1 MPKPKSAAQKG
12 LETILND
19 SRMSPFANPGA
30 FRQMLDASN
39 LPVGDILRHV
49 GSKKRAP
56 KQMEEDK
63 SKARVEK
70 LEADSE
76 TH

>member
-1 MPKPKSAAQKG
+1 MPKSKTAAQKG

-19 SRMSPFANPGA
+19 QRLNVFHNPGA
-30 FRQMLDASN
+30 FRQMLDGAN
-39 LPVGDILRHV
+39 LPVGEILKHV
-49 GSKKRAP
+49 GSKKKAP

-63 SKARVEK
+63 SKARIEK
-70 LEADSE
+70 LEAESE